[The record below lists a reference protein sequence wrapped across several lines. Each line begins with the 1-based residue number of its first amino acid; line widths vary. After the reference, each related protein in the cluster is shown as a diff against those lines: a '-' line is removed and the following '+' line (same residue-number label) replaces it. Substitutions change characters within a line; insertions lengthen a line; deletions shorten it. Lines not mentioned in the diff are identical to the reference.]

1 VSGPRRVLV
10 FETTHHALWAEEVAR
25 DLRLGAQV
33 VPAPAASR
41 AGCDLA
47 IEALDEDLAALFDAL
62 RERSIVFR
70 VFEVDG

>member
-1 VSGPRRVLV
+1 MSGKRRVLV

-25 DLRLGAQV
+25 ELRLGAQV

-47 IEALDEDLAALFDAL
+47 IEALDEDLAALLAAL
-62 RERSIVFR
+62 RERAIVFR
-70 VFEVDG
+70 VFETDA

>member
-1 VSGPRRVLV
+1 MTGSRIIV

-25 DLRLGAQV
+25 ELRLGVDV

-47 IEALDEDLAALFDAL
+47 LEAIEEDVAALLEAL
-62 RERSIVFR
+62 RERGIVFR
-70 VFEVDG
+70 VFER